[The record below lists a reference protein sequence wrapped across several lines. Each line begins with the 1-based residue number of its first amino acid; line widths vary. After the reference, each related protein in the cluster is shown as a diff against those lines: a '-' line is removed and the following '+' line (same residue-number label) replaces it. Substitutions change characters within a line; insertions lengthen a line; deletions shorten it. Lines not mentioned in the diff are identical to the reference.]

1 MTVGWGL
8 IGIGVLADKWIAPA
22 IGKQPDSCVAAVCS
36 RALSRAEAFASR
48 HGADRAYDSYAD
60 MLADAAVDVVYI
72 ATPNAAH
79 KDQAIAALHAGKHV
93 LIEKPMALTTADGRE
108 IVAAASDTGLLVGV
122 AFQLRHKPTSI
133 AARDALRDKRLGR
146 TFLAEFTIGAGKGLY
161 PYDTWRAELE
171 LAGGGTLLNQGTH
184 VIDLLRFLTG
194 REVVEVTCLRDK
206 DRFEDVC
213 TAMCRL
219 DDGML
224 ATLSAHQLYSGTR
237 PEWMVAGEDGW
248 LHGRGGTSPRGGDE
262 VVLHAEGTQEQLASN
277 PAPAYDAE
285 VEAFAAAVRGA
296 VPVSGTA
303 EDGLRNIEIVEAL
316 YRSSREGRTVA
327 VAP

>member
-1 MTVGWGL
+1 MTLGWGL
-8 IGIGVLADKWIAPA
+8 IGIGVLADTWIAPA
-22 IGKQPDSCVAAVCS
+22 IGKQRDSHLAAACS
-36 RALSRAEAFASR
+36 RELARAEAFAQR
-48 HGADRAYDSYAD
+48 HGVERAYDSYAD
-60 MLADAAVDVVYI
+60 MLADAAVDIVYI
-72 ATPNAAH
+72 ATPNAVH
-79 KDQAIAALHAGKHV
+79 KEQAIAALHAGKHV
-93 LIEKPMALTTADGRE
+93 LIEKPMALSSADGRE
-108 IVAAASDTGLLVGV
+108 ILAAASETGLLVGV

-133 AARDALRDKRLGR
+133 AARDALREKRVGR
-146 TFLAEFTIGAGKGLY
+146 AFLAELTIGAGKGLY
-161 PYDTWRAELE
+161 PYDTWRSDLQ

-194 REVVEVTCLRDK
+194 REVVEVTCLRDS

-237 PEWMVAGEDGW
+237 PEWMVAGEEGW

-262 VVLHAEGTQEQLASN
+262 VVLHTGGTQEQLATN

-285 VEAFAAAVRGA
+285 IAAFAVAVKGEA
-296 VPVSGTA
+296 PLNGSA
-303 EDGLRNIEIVEAL
+303 EDGLRNIAVVEAL
-316 YRSSREGRTVA
+316 YRASREGRTVR
-327 VAP
+327 VGG